1 MNICILHLSDLH
13 INTKNGSYSEVLGN
27 LINDIKDQCSNLKRI
42 ILVITGD
49 IIDQAHFS
57 NDNYE
62 ITIKFFK
69 DLQLAI
75 GNKIVGIE
83 FTPGNH
89 DKERQEINSELINKE
104 RNKDEISN
112 ITDTDWEYF
121 LIPYKKYLQ
130 LINEIRL
137 LFNKNS
143 VNIKNTYYVEAIDEK
158 DFKII
163 FINLDTS
170 WSSYGGNA
178 DKRNLCIDEKQL
190 NNLKESYQKEKR
202 EDNKKIITIMTAHHP
217 LNWLKEKD
225 ESYISSW
232 LLNTEYFNIDFY
244 LCGHT
249 HDRQI
254 KSLFD
259 TYKSYITLVTGIGW
273 DEKTP
278 EEERN
283 KHRYSIYILDT
294 INDSCEIIVRKT
306 QTNGIFDYDNDILL
320 SDDEKI
326 DKRIFMSFSSPNIK
340 PKIKIPKFINN
351 HIQNEYLFVDKKILE
366 QVKLISIIFYEVS
379 NHMALFQ
386 SMHIRDF
393 FVKYELNK
401 TSKGTIEKQEL
412 YDDYFYKNKD
422 DRNIVSLFDK
432 INNNSIIY
440 KNFISYLRELCGT
453 LASELKE
460 KFDEIVKVRVHFR
473 KFFKTETD
481 NELYIAFCQATEE
494 NNFPPA
500 IRDISYDNSIIKILF
515 ENGTPLVFIHNKK
528 LNPLSMEKSIY
539 KDFITMA
546 PNITKNTYV
555 TRKNQKDVTRP
566 YLTSSLSIT
575 FSSNSNLL
583 DILNFFGIEDFIFK
597 LVYNYVS
604 LFKINMEKF
613 IDFEE
618 VLDN

>member
-62 ITIKFFK
+62 IAIKFFK

-83 FTPGNH
+83 FAPGNH
-89 DKERQEINSELINKE
+89 DKERQEINNELINKE

-143 VNIKNTYYVEAIDEK
+143 VTIKNTYYVEAIDEK

-278 EEERN
+278 EEER
-283 KHRYSIYILDT
+283 SI
-294 INDSCEIIVRKT
+294 
-306 QTNGIFDYDNDILL
+306 
-320 SDDEKI
+320 
-326 DKRIFMSFSSPNIK
+326 
-340 PKIKIPKFINN
+340 
-351 HIQNEYLFVDKKILE
+351 
-366 QVKLISIIFYEVS
+366 
-379 NHMALFQ
+379 
-386 SMHIRDF
+386 
-393 FVKYELNK
+393 
-401 TSKGTIEKQEL
+401 
-412 YDDYFYKNKD
+412 
-422 DRNIVSLFDK
+422 
-432 INNNSIIY
+432 
-440 KNFISYLRELCGT
+440 
-453 LASELKE
+453 
-460 KFDEIVKVRVHFR
+460 
-473 KFFKTETD
+473 
-481 NELYIAFCQATEE
+481 
-494 NNFPPA
+494 
-500 IRDISYDNSIIKILF
+500 
-515 ENGTPLVFIHNKK
+515 
-528 LNPLSMEKSIY
+528 
-539 KDFITMA
+539 
-546 PNITKNTYV
+546 
-555 TRKNQKDVTRP
+555 
-566 YLTSSLSIT
+566 
-575 FSSNSNLL
+575 
-583 DILNFFGIEDFIFK
+583 
-597 LVYNYVS
+597 
-604 LFKINMEKF
+604 
-613 IDFEE
+613 
-618 VLDN
+618 